1 MFKCTCVCEGILI
14 PIWSYMSMEAHGWRR
29 VFLDGPHLIRAHQ
42 QGQSS
47 SLAWSTDPVSSHRT
61 HPAFPQVLVSR
72 IMHVALVASTL
83 TTELFSQ
90 PENVLI
96 SAPHTHLVSEAGEVL
111 SQLQRTFPCW
121 NLSVGFDRAVSVT
134 VISLFPCPSLVQEST
149 RTQIKEGGWVGMG
162 EFPVFSQHWLRWC
175 WLHLRVS

>member
-1 MFKCTCVCEGILI
+1 MVDVESPL
-14 PIWSYMSMEAHGWRR
+14 MA
-29 VFLDGPHLIRAHQ
+29 PHLIRAHR

-90 PENVLI
+90 PEDVIII
-96 SAPHTHLVSEAGEVL
+96 STPHTHLVSEAGEVL

-121 NLSVGFDRAVSVT
+121 NPSVGFDRAVSVT
-134 VISLFPCPSLVQEST
+134 VISLFPYLSLVQEST
-149 RTQIKEGGWVGMG
+149 RTQIKE
-162 EFPVFSQHWLRWC
+162 
-175 WLHLRVS
+175 